1 MDIKNVRN
9 LIFDLGGVLLDL
21 NRPRCIEQFRR
32 LGLTDIE
39 RMLDVSHQQEFFL
52 KLETGQISSD
62 EFRDCVRHHIGR
74 PVSDEAID
82 EAWNSF
88 LVGIPAYKLDLLLEL
103 RKDYVVYLLS
113 NTNAIHWEWACRNA
127 FAYKGFRA
135 EDYFEQVFLSYEMQL
150 AKPNPAIYRQL
161 LDETGI
167 RPEETLFIDDSP
179 ENCSVAQTLFGIS
192 TYCPK
197 AHEDWSHLFR

>member
-1 MDIKNVRN
+1 M
-9 LIFDLGGVLLDL
+9 
-21 NRPRCIEQFRR
+21 
-32 LGLTDIE
+32 
-39 RMLDVSHQQEFFL
+39 
-52 KLETGQISSD
+52 
-62 EFRDCVRHHIGR
+62 
-74 PVSDEAID
+74 
-82 EAWNSF
+82 
-88 LVGIPAYKLDLLLEL
+88 
-103 RKDYVVYLLS
+103 VYLLS
-113 NTNAIHWEWACRNA
+113 NTNALPWEWGCQHAI
-127 FAYKGFRA
+127 AYKGFSA